1 MLGYKGLRVTG
12 NPICND
18 TFTEKDIG
26 KTMVSV
32 KPQSKTSPDGIPRVK
47 SAKRWWGANSTEGTW
62 QWNRNNL
69 ELLIEMLSTK
79 WRGLDWG
86 FKSLYSFLFPSF

>member
-1 MLGYKGLRVTG
+1 MSGYKGLRVTG

-47 SAKRWWGANSTEGTW
+47 SAKR
-62 QWNRNNL
+62 
-69 ELLIEMLSTK
+69 
-79 WRGLDWG
+79 
-86 FKSLYSFLFPSF
+86 